1 MRAMLEVQSGF
12 LPVEGGRLYYET
24 AGQGQPLVMI
34 HAGIADSRMWTPQWD
49 AFAQRCRVIRY
60 DTRGYGKTTTDSVE
74 FSNRADLQALLDH
87 LEVEQAVVIGCSR
100 GGQIAVDFTL
110 EFPERVRALIPVAA
124 GLGGFQF
131 EEPKHEREKFIEM
144 DQLYD
149 KGDFAR
155 LTDLEVEVWVD
166 GFQRTPDQVDPQVRK
181 TVRQMIAAN
190 YARKDGEPKP
200 IVLAPPAAGRLAE
213 IKAPTLVIVGD
224 LDTSDTRA
232 AAEALARGIPGAKY
246 YVVKGTAH
254 LPNMERPDEFNHI
267 VLEFLSALT

>member
-1 MRAMLEVQSGF
+1 MLEVQSGF

-74 FSNRADLQALLDH
+74 FSNRADLRALLDH
-87 LEVEQAVVIGCSR
+87 LEVDRAVVIGCSR

-166 GFQRTPDQVDPQVRK
+166 GFQRTPDQVDPQVRR

-200 IVLAPPAAGRLAE
+200 IVLAPPAAGRLGE
-213 IKAPTLVIVGD
+213 ITAPTLVIVGD

-246 YVVKGTAH
+246 YVIKGTAH
-254 LPNMERPDEFNHI
+254 LPNMERPAEFNHV
-267 VLEFLSALT
+267 VLEFLTALT